1 MELGD
6 SSIDCSLILKRM
18 LQLMWFFFLMFIL
31 KEKQKNYFNLKKKGP
46 EREREMEEG
55 SVCVT

>member
-1 MELGD
+1 MKLREP
-6 SSIDCSLILKRM
+6 SIDGSFVLKRM
-18 LQLMWFFFLMFIL
+18 LWVTWFFFLVFIL

>member
-1 MELGD
+1 MEFGEPI
-6 SSIDCSLILKRM
+6 IDGSFVLKRM
-18 LQLMWFFFLMFIL
+18 LWLMCFFFLMFIL